1 MYMYRSVYGC
11 AWLCPFFLDVQCCVY
26 IFLGFFGVCQSVSRF
41 ALVCL
46 GVSLCVYA
54 ALVCLS
60 MFVCLGICTCQCL
73 NFMGM
78 FGYAWMYCNLVC
90 LGG

>member
-1 MYMYRSVYGC
+1 MAVLG
-11 AWLCPFFLDVQCCVY
+11 CVY
-26 IFLGFFGVCQSVSRF
+26 FFKVCYGMSTSFWVCQSVSGF

-60 MFVCLGICTCQCL
+60 MFVCLGICTCQCIK
-73 NFMGM
+73 
-78 FGYAWMYCNLVC
+78 
-90 LGG
+90 